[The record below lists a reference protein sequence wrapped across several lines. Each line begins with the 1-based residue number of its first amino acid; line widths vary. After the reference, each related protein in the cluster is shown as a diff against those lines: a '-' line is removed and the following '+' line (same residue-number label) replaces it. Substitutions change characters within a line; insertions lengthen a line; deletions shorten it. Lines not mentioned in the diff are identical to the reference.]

1 MILLFFCPRIR
12 FNRNLRRCSICHTKQ
27 TGKLALCPEVGIRSL
42 KDLTKDELIYC
53 INAAAI
59 DECRLKWAL
68 QDIADKR
75 QKKKMAEGRCSN
87 GAVQKTAGRT
97 RRAGLAVSRQGAS
110 ARRGAERERHR
121 QEDAAAG
128 KCVLPPNS
136 RGTESEVQKHQ
147 ECSKEATS
155 CPAT

>member
-1 MILLFFCPRIR
+1 MSPK
-12 FNRNLRRCSICHTKQ
+12 KQ

-75 QKKKMAEGRCSN
+75 QKKKW
-87 GAVQKTAGRT
+87 QK
-97 RRAGLAVSRQGAS
+97 
-110 ARRGAERERHR
+110 
-121 QEDAAAG
+121 EDAAMAQYRKLLEELVARTG
-128 KCVLPPNS
+128 ETAAFYVRRGEQRLCLYRVDSPHLLRMHVRVGDALPLDNSGIAQVLRAFSPRPLPAYVAALAVIFPD
-136 RGTESEVQKHQ
+136 RPI
-147 ECSKEATS
+147 EA
-155 CPAT
+155 ALL

>member
-1 MILLFFCPRIR
+1 MSPK
-12 FNRNLRRCSICHTKQ
+12 KQ

-75 QKKKMAEGRCSN
+75 QKKNGRRKMQQWRSTENCWKNSSRWS
-87 GAVQKTAGRT
+87 
-97 RRAGLAVSRQGAS
+97 RRIK
-110 ARRGAERERHR
+110 ARSFR
-121 QEDAAAG
+121 
-128 KCVLPPNS
+128 
-136 RGTESEVQKHQ
+136 
-147 ECSKEATS
+147 ATWR
-155 CPAT
+155 

>member
-1 MILLFFCPRIR
+1 MSPK
-12 FNRNLRRCSICHTKQ
+12 KQ

-75 QKKKMAEGRCSN
+75 QKKKW
-87 GAVQKTAGRT
+87 QK
-97 RRAGLAVSRQGAS
+97 
-110 ARRGAERERHR
+110 
-121 QEDAAAG
+121 EDAAKAQYR
-128 KCVLPPNS
+128 KLLKNS
-136 RGTESEVQKHQ
+136 SRWSRRIKAR
-147 ECSKEATS
+147 SFRATWR
-155 CPAT
+155 